1 MEPSKELRNLKP
13 YEIKLLFSIIQKLS
27 VVGDQYSIRKEV
39 SEDLLRLLKSDF
51 FASFVWNQDR
61 KVFEH
66 CVFLNMDPANLA
78 RYDSYY
84 QFHDPITHSL
94 QKRRNATLVSEVM
107 PQDQLERT
115 EFFNDFLGKDG
126 LHHGIN
132 LYAYDGDQNIGDLR
146 IWRAK
151 ERPAFGKHEALLLN
165 TILPYFCN
173 ALRNARI
180 MAKANEI
187 EGFWRQLLENMQIA
201 LFLFDA
207 DGFLLY
213 ENSEAREME
222 RDLSD
227 AGGHTSFSDYIRCVL
242 KENRLETE
250 WGPFSFS
257 ILRTVSPQ
265 DSRPITA
272 VVAHRSKPK
281 RMDANSL
288 RKRHHLTSREV
299 EICMLVCKGLTDP
312 EIASALNIAY
322 STVRTHL
329 NNLFTKLDVTTRSEL
344 IYILLDGVAE
354 ISL

>member
-1 MEPSKELRNLKP
+1 MSNELRNLRP
-13 YEIKLLFSIIQKLS
+13 YEIKLFFSIIQKLS
-27 VVGDQYSIRKEV
+27 VVSDQYTVRKEV

-61 KVFEH
+61 KIFED
-66 CVFLNMDPANLA
+66 CVFLNMSPANLA

-84 QFHDPITHSL
+84 QFHDPITYSL
-94 QKRRNATLVSEVM
+94 QKRKKATLVREVM

-115 EFFNDFLGKDG
+115 EFFNDFLMKDG

-132 LYAYDGDQNIGDLR
+132 LYAYDGDRNIGDLR
-146 IWRAK
+146 IWRVK
-151 ERPAFGKHEALLLN
+151 HRPPFGKHEALLLDN
-165 TILPYFCN
+165 ILPYFRN

-180 MAKANEI
+180 MAKAHGI
-187 EGFWRQLLENMQIA
+187 EGFWRQLLENIHVA

-222 RDLSD
+222 GSLSD
-227 AGGHTSFSDYIRCVL
+227 VGGHSSFSDYIRSVL
-242 KENRLETE
+242 KENLLETE
-250 WGPFSFS
+250 WGPFSLS

-272 VVAHRSKPK
+272 VTAQRSKTK
-281 RMDANSL
+281 KMDADSL
-288 RKRHHLTSREV
+288 RKKHHLTSRES
-299 EICMLVCKGLTDP
+299 EICILVSKGLIDS
-312 EIASALNIAY
+312 EIASALGIAY

>member
-1 MEPSKELRNLKP
+1 MSNELRNLKP

-27 VVGDQYSIRKEV
+27 VVGDQYTVRKEV

-51 FASFVWNQDR
+51 LASFVWNQDR
-61 KVFEH
+61 RIFEH
-66 CVFLNMDPANLA
+66 CVFLNMSPANLA

-84 QFHDPITHSL
+84 QFHDPITYSL
-94 QKRRNATLVSEVM
+94 QKRKKATLVREVM

-115 EFFNDFLGKDG
+115 EFFNDFLMKDG

-146 IWRAK
+146 IWRVK
-151 ERPAFGKHEALLLN
+151 QRPDFGKHEAVLLN
-165 TILPYFCN
+165 TILPYFRN
-173 ALRNARI
+173 ALRNARMI
-180 MAKANEI
+180 AKAHGI
-187 EGFWRQLLENMQIA
+187 EGFWRQLLENMNVA

-207 DGFLLY
+207 DGYPIY

-222 RDLSD
+222 GDLSD
-227 AGGHTSFSDYIRCVL
+227 VGGCSSFSDYIRSVL

-250 WGPFSFS
+250 WGPFSLS

-272 VVAHRSKPK
+272 VMAHRSKAK
-281 RMDANSL
+281 KMDADSL
-288 RKRHHLTSREV
+288 KRRHHLTSREV
-299 EICMLVCKGLTDP
+299 EICMLVSKGLTDP
-312 EIASALNIAY
+312 EIASALGIAF

-329 NNLFTKLDVTTRSEL
+329 NNLFTKFDVTTRSEL

-354 ISL
+354 ITL